1 MTKHTNHT
9 TPLGE
14 RMTIDPKML
23 KAKPRLDRLLNCNDP
38 EGAYLLGRFE
48 AQSEL
53 VDFMRTLARGLD
65 LGVDVSEAL
74 AQLIKKHDA
83 MMESVNQRTWT
94 PGALDAK
101 DRLDH
106 DILDAEIVICG
117 KVATVLL
124 KRNTAELLG
133 PEAAMDGDVGDL
145 PDFDPDAQDNPYAKL
160 EEG

>member
-1 MTKHTNHT
+1 MA
-9 TPLGE
+9 
-14 RMTIDPKML
+14 PKINE
-23 KAKPRLDRLLNCNDP
+23 RLLDCNVP

-53 VDFMRTLARGLD
+53 VDFMRTVARGLD

-83 MMESVNQRTWT
+83 MVESINQRTWT

-106 DILDAEIVICG
+106 ATLDAEGVICG

-133 PEAAMDGDVGDL
+133 SDAGEALDALAAL
-145 PDFDPDAQDNPYAKL
+145 PDFDPDAQDNPYAMP